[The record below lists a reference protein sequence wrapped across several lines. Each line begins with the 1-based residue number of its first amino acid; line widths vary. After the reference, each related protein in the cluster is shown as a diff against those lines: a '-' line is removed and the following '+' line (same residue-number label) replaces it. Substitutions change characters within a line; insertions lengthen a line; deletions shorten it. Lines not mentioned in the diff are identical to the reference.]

1 MDGDELTVYDESHP
15 PGQVAGA
22 AVGLLVD
29 EVAPSTHDLSD
40 EQAHNRQVSHGQEG
54 QLFIFAHHQAGQDT
68 ADDAAVDGQTAIP
81 DGDGLAPLELPLG
94 VPIEGQVE
102 YDVVNAGTDNA
113 DGQPPQEHI
122 QKVILFDAEILRPP
136 AAKSSGQ
143 QEASG
148 DDDAVPVDVL
158 AENLKGHPLDVEG
171 QSQAGEGDGI
181 HVVPS
186 FGFTTDIAAYCS

>member
-1 MDGDELTVYDESHP
+1 MNKPMTD
-15 PGQVAGA
+15 QVG
-22 AVGLLVD
+22 
-29 EVAPSTHDLSD
+29 
-40 EQAHNRQVSHGQEG
+40 HGQEG
-54 QLFIFAHHQAGQDT
+54 QLFTLAHHQAGQDA

-171 QSQAGEGDGI
+171 QSQSRKGDGV
-181 HVVPS
+181 HTVPS